1 MKNKLTRV
9 MSVLLVL
16 TLISTCAIS
25 GTFAKYTTGAEGED
39 AARVAQ
45 WGIVLTMDGD
55 LFAEKYKTDDKT
67 ATVEYSVI
75 SNKEGEAVVAP
86 GTTGDAFRATV
97 KGTPEV
103 ATRYTLTIPAGFSD
117 VVLPAGTYTDYT
129 ELVKAEDGTYGYT
142 NTFTLDKD
150 YAPIKWD
157 ITVTKGGTS
166 MSLTEAAAAYPQ
178 LAAAMGGTAN
188 GFAAT
193 DAVTIVKTYKTQ
205 LEALIL
211 NMVSGAS
218 NAQFNVDDAGNITLS
233 LDFEANKEMDF
244 EFALKW
250 TWDFDDNGAGTN
262 DKADTF
268 LGNVAAGVVEE
279 VPAGVKTNLAA
290 TFKATATQID

>member
-67 ATVEYSVI
+67 AEVEYSVV
-75 SNKEGEAVVAP
+75 SNKEGQSVVAP

-129 ELVKAEDGTYGYT
+129 QLVKAEDGTYGYN
-142 NTFTLDKD
+142 NTFTLEKD

-157 ITVTKGGTS
+157 ITVKKGDTT
-166 MSLTEAAAAYPQ
+166 MSLTQAAAAYPA
-178 LAAAMGGTAN
+178 LAAAMGGTAD

-193 DAVTIVKTYKTQ
+193 DAVTIVKQYGPQ
-205 LEALIL
+205 LEQLIL
-211 NMVSGAS
+211 KMVSGAS
-218 NAQFNVDDAGNITLS
+218 NAQFKVDEKGNINLS
-233 LDFEANKEMDF
+233 LDFEANKAMDF

-250 TWDFDDNGAGTN
+250 TWAFEGN
-262 DKADTF
+262 DQADTY
-268 LGNVAAGVVEE
+268 LGNVAAGGIVEK
-279 VPAGVKTNLAA
+279 VPEGVKTNLAA

>member
-67 ATVEYSVI
+67 AKVEYSVV
-75 SNKEGEAVVAP
+75 SNKEGQSVVAP

-129 ELVKAEDGTYGYT
+129 QLVKGKDGTYGYN
-142 NTFTLDKD
+142 NTFTLDKP

-157 ITVTKGGTS
+157 ITVKKGDTT
-166 MSLTEAAAAYPQ
+166 MSLTQAAAAYPA
-178 LAAAMGGTAN
+178 LAAAMGGTAD

-193 DAVTIVKTYKTQ
+193 DAVTIVKQYGPQ
-205 LEALIL
+205 LEQLIL
-211 NMVSGAS
+211 KMVSGAS
-218 NAQFNVDDAGNITLS
+218 NAQFEVDEKGNINLS
-233 LDFEANKEMDF
+233 LDFEANKAMDF

-262 DKADTF
+262 DKADTY
-268 LGNVAAGVVEE
+268 LGNVAAGVVKN
-279 VPAGVKTNLAA
+279 VPEGVKTNLAA

>member
-97 KGTPEV
+97 KGTPDV

-129 ELVKAEDGTYGYT
+129 QLVKGDDGTYGYN
-142 NTFTLDKD
+142 NTFTLKKD

-157 ITVTKGGTS
+157 ITVKKGDTT
-166 MSLTEAAAAYPQ
+166 MSLTQAAAAYPA
-178 LAAAMGGTAN
+178 LAAAMGGTAD

-193 DAVTIVKTYKTQ
+193 DAVTIVKQYGPQ
-205 LEALIL
+205 LEQLIL
-211 NMVSGAS
+211 KMVSGAS
-218 NAQFNVDDAGNITLS
+218 NAQFEVDDKGNINLS

-279 VPAGVKTNLAA
+279 VPEGVKTNLAA